1 VASFTALR
9 HDHLGVAVLVAS
21 ERRIVRRKQKRPQK
35 IEGMRPESLMMT
47 YGYKPEWSEGAVKP
61 PIFQTSTFAFRNAEE
76 GKEFFSYAYGL
87 AERDPARPMGLIYS
101 RLNNPDL
108 EILEHRLNLWDEA
121 EESAVFASGM
131 AAISTSI
138 LALVP
143 LGASVVFSRPVYGGT
158 DYLMETLLPE
168 RGTETREFQAGSD
181 PAVVERICAEMEAAG
196 SPCKLIFIES
206 PANPTMRLTD
216 IAGLAEVA
224 HRHGALLAVDNTLLG
239 PLYQKPL
246 HHGADLVLYSAT
258 KYLGGH
264 SDVVAGVALGS
275 AELMSQI
282 KLYRTILGTMLDP
295 HSSWL
300 LLRSLETAKLRM
312 TCSRKN
318 AEELVQWLSEHP
330 KVSRVYY
337 PGHDLEP
344 AQRKIFERQ
353 CTGSGGL
360 IAFEL
365 SVPGEKEAFHFMNSL
380 RLIKLAVS
388 LGGTESLCEHPAS
401 MTHSDVPPEEQVKIG
416 ISPGLIRLSVGIEH
430 PGDLI
435 ADLAFALEQVEA
447 LEAEEGGEEAWTDM
461 EDV

>member
-1 VASFTALR
+1 M
-9 HDHLGVAVLVAS
+9 
-21 ERRIVRRKQKRPQK
+21 RRKKERPRK
-35 IEGMRPESLMMT
+35 IEGMRPESLMMS

-61 PIFQTSTFAFRNAEE
+61 PIFQTSTFAFRSAEE

-87 AERDPARPMGLIYS
+87 AERDPGRPMGLIYS
-101 RLNNPDL
+101 RLNNPNL

-131 AAISTSI
+131 AAISTSL

-143 LGASVVFSRPVYGGT
+143 LGGSVAFSRPVYGGT

-168 RGTETREFQAGSD
+168 RGIQTREFPAGSD
-181 PAVVERICAEMEAAG
+181 PEVIEQACQELEAAG
-196 SPCKLIFIES
+196 APCRVIFIES
-206 PANPTMRLTD
+206 PANPTMKLTD
-216 IAGLAEVA
+216 IAGVAEVA
-224 HRHGALLAVDNTLLG
+224 HRRNALCAVDNTLLG
-239 PLYQKPL
+239 PLYQKPIL
-246 HHGADLVLYSAT
+246 HGADLVLYSAT

-318 AEELVQWLSEHP
+318 AEELVQWLSSHP
-330 KVSRVYY
+330 KVSHVYF
-337 PGHDLEP
+337 PGHDADASQQE
-344 AQRKIFERQ
+344 IFERQ
-353 CTGSGGL
+353 CTGPGGL
-360 IAFEL
+360 LAFEL
-365 SVPGEKEAFHFMNSL
+365 CVPGEAEAFHFMNSL
-380 RLIKLAVS
+380 RLVKLAVS

-401 MTHSDVPPEEQVKIG
+401 MTHSDVPPDEQAAIG

-430 PGDLI
+430 PDDLIGDL
-435 ADLAFALEQVEA
+435 AYALEQVEA
-447 LEAEEGGEEAWTDM
+447 LEMKQSVAAIHRGEEG
-461 EDV
+461 